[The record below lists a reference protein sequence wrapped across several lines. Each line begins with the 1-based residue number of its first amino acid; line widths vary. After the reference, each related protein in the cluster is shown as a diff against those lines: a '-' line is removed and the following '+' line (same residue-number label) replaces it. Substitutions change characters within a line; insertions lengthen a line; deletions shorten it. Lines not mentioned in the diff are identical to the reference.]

1 MCVSGRKSENLALLE
16 KRYPGIAAVIEEKK
30 EELLKKE
37 NIQVITE
44 QAYTGERILKVYM
57 AKEERTLYLGGK
69 RNPQIPV
76 VNQFNLLGRIEQSA
90 PVFVVG
96 MGNEFY
102 LEELQKKIQNDTM
115 ICLYEPCFSI
125 FYHQLEEIDFAPLF
139 EKGIIALLIGGI
151 NAEASDLTAIIE
163 MMLRG
168 NRIPIMKNFIIPN
181 YEVICEKKVLEFTK
195 ILTDELTDYQF
206 DKGTQRLFA
215 KVEADNIFHNAKYV
229 RTGYQAGQLVDVIPK
244 DIPAIVIAAG
254 PSLNKNIKQLK
265 KAKNRAF
272 LIAVDTAIKPL
283 LKEGIVPDM
292 YATLDGKKPLELVMV
307 EESRTI
313 PLLATENASKELLEY
328 HQGKKF
334 FFEQNLAYVDQ
345 MYKINNKVFEALP
358 YGGSVAT
365 LAFSLVCHLGFQCIV
380 MVGQDLAYTGNKS
393 HADGTFHEKMKEED
407 TSKYIMIPGNYENQ
421 VPTLANL
428 NEYRKW
434 FEEFIKDWK
443 AKYQV
448 RFINA
453 TEGGAKIEGTELMT
467 LEETI
472 EQECTKEVN
481 ISECMN
487 QLKPVFN
494 QDEQQKILEY
504 FHNTPKEFQKI
515 INLAREGKSLY
526 QKLNNLCHNRN
537 FDKNAYV
544 KLLRRIKKNTKKIE
558 REPNY
563 QMISATLV
571 NANQILES
579 GQYMEYQSFEEEGKM
594 IAQRGMLFLQLIG
607 ECAELLKHLSEET
620 VAKIQ

>member
-1 MCVSGRKSENLALLE
+1 MSGRKSENLALLE
-16 KRYPGIAAVIEEKK
+16 KRYPGITAIIEEKK
-30 EELLKKE
+30 EQLLKKE

-44 QAYTGERILKVYM
+44 QAFTGERILKVYLE
-57 AKEERTLYLGGK
+57 KEKRTLYLGGK
-69 RNPQIPV
+69 RNPQMPV
-76 VNQFNLLGRIEQSA
+76 INQFNMLGKIERSS
-90 PVFVVG
+90 PVFVIG

-102 LEELQKKIQNDTM
+102 LEELQKRVHKDTM

-125 FYHQLEEIDFAPLF
+125 FYHQLEEIDFTPLF
-139 EKGIIALLIGGI
+139 EKGIIALMIGGI
-151 NAEASDLTAIIE
+151 NAEKSDLTAIIE

-181 YEVICEKKVLEFTK
+181 YEVVCEEQVLEFTK
-195 ILTDELTDYQF
+195 ILAENMRTYEM
-206 DKGTQRLFA
+206 DKGTERLFS
-215 KVEADNIFHNAKYV
+215 KVEADNVLHNAKYV
-229 RTGYQAGQLVDVIPK
+229 RTGYQAEQLVEVIPR
-244 DIPAIVIAAG
+244 DIPAIVVAAG

-265 KAKNRAF
+265 KAKNKAF
-272 LIAVDTAIKPL
+272 IIAVDTAIKPL
-283 LKEGIVPDM
+283 LREGIVPDM
-292 YATLDGKKPLELVMV
+292 YATIDGKKPLELVSI
-307 EESRTI
+307 EESKMI
-313 PLLATENASKELLEY
+313 PLLATVNASKVLLEY

-334 FFEQNLAYVDQ
+334 FFEQGQIYINR
-345 MYKINNKVFEALP
+345 MYEINDKVFAALP

-365 LAFSLVCHLGFQCIV
+365 VAFSLACHLGFRCIV

-393 HADGTFHEKMKEED
+393 HADGTFQEKMKEED
-407 TSKYIMIPGNYENQ
+407 TSKYIMVPGNYEKQ
-421 VPTLANL
+421 VPTIPNL
-428 NEYRKW
+428 NEYRIW
-434 FEEFIKDWK
+434 FQNFIKDWK
-443 AKYQV
+443 EKYQV

-453 TEGGAKIEGTELMT
+453 TEGGAKIEGTEMMT
-467 LEETI
+467 LEEVI
-472 EQECTKEVN
+472 ENECTKEVN
-481 ISECMN
+481 IAECIDKLQPTFNSE
-487 QLKPVFN
+487 
-494 QDEQQKILEY
+494 EQQKILDY
-504 FHNTPKEFQKI
+504 FHNTPKEFEKI
-515 INLAREGKSLY
+515 IDLTKEGKRLY
-526 QKLNNLCHNRN
+526 QKLDKMCNNHN

>member
-1 MCVSGRKSENLALLE
+1 MSGRKSENLALLE
-16 KRYPGIAAVIEEKK
+16 KRYPGITAIIEEKK
-30 EELLKKE
+30 EQLLKKE

-44 QAYTGERILKVYM
+44 QAFTGERILKVYLE
-57 AKEERTLYLGGK
+57 KEKRTLYLGGK
-69 RNPQIPV
+69 RNPCMPV
-76 VNQFNLLGRIEQSA
+76 VNQFNLLGKIEQSA
-90 PVFVVG
+90 PVFVIG
-96 MGNEFY
+96 MGNELY
-102 LEELQKKIQNDTM
+102 LEELEKRVHNDTM

-125 FYHQLEEIDFAPLF
+125 FYHQLEEIDFTPLF
-139 EKGIIALLIGGI
+139 EKGIIVLMIGGI
-151 NAEASDLTAIIE
+151 NAETSNFTTIIE
-163 MMLRG
+163 MMLQG
-168 NRIPIMKNFIIPN
+168 NRIPIMKNLMIPN
-181 YEVICEKKVLEFTK
+181 YDSICEKQVLEFTK
-195 ILTDELTDYQF
+195 ILADNVKRYEF
-206 DKGTQRLFA
+206 DKGTARLFSG
-215 KVEADNIFHNAKYV
+215 VQADNILNNAKYV
-229 RTGYQAGQLVDVIPK
+229 RIGYQADQLTEVIPR
-244 DIPAIVIAAG
+244 DIPAIVVAAG

-265 KAKNRAF
+265 KAKNKAF
-272 LIAVDTAIKPL
+272 IIAVDTAIKPL
-283 LKEGIVPDM
+283 LKEDIVPDM
-292 YATLDGKKPLELVMV
+292 FATLDGKKPLKLVSI
-307 EESRTI
+307 EESRKI
-313 PLLATENASKELLEY
+313 PLLATEDASKILLEY

-334 FFEQNLAYVDQ
+334 FFEENLNYINR
-345 MYKINNKVFEALP
+345 MYEINDKVFAALP

-393 HADGTFHEKMKEED
+393 HADGTFQEKMEEKD
-407 TSKYIMIPGNYENQ
+407 TSNYIMVPGNYEEQ

-443 AKYQV
+443 EKYQV

-467 LEETI
+467 LEEVI
-472 EQECTKEVN
+472 EKECTKEVN
-481 ISECMN
+481 IASCIDKL
-487 QLKPVFN
+487 QPVFN
-494 QDEQQKILEY
+494 SEEQQKILDY

-515 INLAREGKSLY
+515 IELTKEGKRLY
-526 QKLNNLCHNRN
+526 QKLDKMCNNHN

-594 IAQRGMLFLQLIG
+594 IAQRGMLFLKLIG